1 LRGNLSKVIFII
13 TILKKGAFML
23 MVEDVDLTPNP
34 HALKFI
40 LNEKLLNFETR
51 QYPDKESANSD
62 PFAKAIFEIDG
73 VVSVFYM
80 DKFVTI
86 EKSVETNWGQI
97 QRPFINFLKNF
108 DKNLVPAENEITVSD
123 EESNELLKQINNLL
137 DQKVRPALAGDGGGL
152 QVLGL
157 DGYTV
162 KIRYQGA
169 CGSCPSSI
177 SGTLTAIEGLLKRD
191 VNPAINVIAA

>member
-1 LRGNLSKVIFII
+1 
-13 TILKKGAFML
+13 ML

-40 LNEKLLNFETR
+40 LNERLLKVETR
-51 QYPDKESANSD
+51 QYPDKQSAQSD
-62 PFAKAIFEIDG
+62 PFASGIFNIEG

-86 EKSVETNWGQI
+86 EKSPDSNWGQI
-97 QRPFINFLKNF
+97 QRPFIDFLKTFDQSLIPEENKI
-108 DKNLVPAENEITVSD
+108 DKNIDDSELIKLV
-123 EESNELLKQINNLL
+123 NNLL

-152 QVLGL
+152 EVIGV

-177 SGTLTAIEGLLKRD
+177 SGTLMAIEGLLKRD
-191 VNPAINVIAA
+191 INPAIEVVAA

>member
-1 LRGNLSKVIFII
+1 
-13 TILKKGAFML
+13 ML
-23 MVEDVDLTPNP
+23 MVQDVDLTPNP

-51 QYPDKESANSD
+51 QYSSKAEAESD
-62 PFAKAIFEIDG
+62 PFAKAIFEIPG

-86 EKSVETNWGQI
+86 EKSKDANWGSI
-97 QRPFINFLKNF
+97 QRPFINMLKSF
-108 DKNLVPAENEITVSD
+108 DKNLIPSENEISIS
-123 EESNELLKQINNLL
+123 EKESNELLIKINELL

-152 QVLGL
+152 EVLGM
-157 DGYTV
+157 DGMVV

-169 CGSCPSSI
+169 CGSCPSAI
-177 SGTLTAIEGLLKRD
+177 SGTLIAIEGLLRRD
-191 VNPAINVIAA
+191 IHPAIQVIPA

>member
-1 LRGNLSKVIFII
+1 
-13 TILKKGAFML
+13 ML
-23 MVEDVDLTPNP
+23 MVQDVDLTPNP

-40 LNEKLLNFETR
+40 LNEKLLNYETR
-51 QYPDKESANSD
+51 QYSNKEEAESD
-62 PFAKAIFEIDG
+62 PFAKAIFEIPG

-86 EKSVETNWGQI
+86 EKSKEANWGSI
-97 QRPFINFLKNF
+97 QRPFINLLKDF
-108 DKNLVPAENEITVSD
+108 DKNLIPQEKEISVS
-123 EESNELLKQINNLL
+123 EKESNELLVKINQLL

-152 QVLGL
+152 EVLGL
-157 DGYTV
+157 EGMTV

-177 SGTLTAIEGLLKRD
+177 SGTLMAIEGLLRRD
-191 VNPAINVIAA
+191 IHPAIQVIPA

>member
-1 LRGNLSKVIFII
+1 
-13 TILKKGAFML
+13 ML
-23 MVEDVDLTPNP
+23 MVSDVDLTPNP

-40 LNEKLLNFETR
+40 LNEKLLNYETR
-51 QYPDKESANSD
+51 QYADKVAAKDD
-62 PFAKAIFEIDG
+62 PFAAGIFELEG

-86 EKSVETNWGQI
+86 EKSPDANWGQI
-97 QRPFINFLKNF
+97 QRPFIDFLKSF
-108 DKNLVPAENEITVSD
+108 DPDLVPEEKITAPTAE
-123 EESNELLKQINNLL
+123 EENELLTKINQLL

-152 QVLGL
+152 QVLGI
-157 DGYTV
+157 DGFTV

-177 SGTLTAIEGLLKRD
+177 TGTLMAIEGLLRRD
-191 VNPAINVIAA
+191 VNPSIQVIAA

>member
-1 LRGNLSKVIFII
+1 
-13 TILKKGAFML
+13 ML

-40 LNEKLLNFETR
+40 LNERLLKVETR
-51 QYPDKESANSD
+51 QYPDKHSAESD
-62 PFAKAIFEIDG
+62 PFASGIFNIKG

-86 EKSVETNWGQI
+86 EKSPDSNWGQI
-97 QRPFINFLKNF
+97 QRPFIDFLKTF
-108 DKNLVPAENEITVSD
+108 DPSLIPKENEI
-123 EESNELLKQINNLL
+123 EENIDDSELLRQVNNLL

-152 QVLGL
+152 EVIGV
-157 DGYTV
+157 DGYSV

-177 SGTLTAIEGLLKRD
+177 SGTLMAIEGLLKRD
-191 VNPAINVIAA
+191 INPAIEVVAA

>member
-1 LRGNLSKVIFII
+1 
-13 TILKKGAFML
+13 ML

-40 LNEKLLNFETR
+40 LNERLLNVETR
-51 QYPDKESANSD
+51 QYPDKESAQSD
-62 PFAKAIFEIDG
+62 PFAKGIFNING

-86 EKSVETNWGQI
+86 EKSTDANWGQI
-97 QRPFINFLKNF
+97 QRPFIDFLKSF
-108 DKNLVPAENEITVSD
+108 DPKLIPAEKEIDRNISD
-123 EESNELLKQINNLL
+123 NELLKQVNEIL

-152 QVLGL
+152 EVLDV
-157 DGYTV
+157 DGFTV
-162 KIRYQGA
+162 TIRYQGA

-177 SGTLTAIEGLLKRD
+177 SGTLMAIEGLLRRD
-191 VNPAINVIAA
+191 INPAIEVVAG

>member
-1 LRGNLSKVIFII
+1 
-13 TILKKGAFML
+13 ML
-23 MVEDVDLTPNP
+23 MVDDVDLTPNP

-40 LNEKLLNFETR
+40 LNEKLLNLETR
-51 QYPDKESANSD
+51 QYPDKASAQND
-62 PFAKAIFEIDG
+62 PFAKGIFEING

-86 EKSVETNWGQI
+86 EKSPESNWGQI
-97 QRPFINFLKNF
+97 QRPFINFLKSF
-108 DKNLVPAENEITVSD
+108 DRNLIPAEKEVKVSD

-152 QVLGL
+152 EVLGL

-162 KIRYQGA
+162 KIKYQGA

-191 VNPAINVIAA
+191 INPAIHVIPA